1 MTVTELV
8 GDHIDEVIQKILDDI
23 RPIAL
28 QYWVD
33 YCLKVDTAI
42 ATYKSEHPGATIPN
56 QRNTD
61 PQFREQVTQYIKG
74 DMAQRDDVQ
83 KVAETQIAR
92 AFLDWLSS

>member
-1 MTVTELV
+1 MIFTELV
-8 GDHIDEVIQKILDDI
+8 GAHKDEVIEKILDDI

-42 ATYKSEHPGATIPN
+42 ATHKSEHPGVTIPK

-61 PQFREQVTQYIKG
+61 PKFREQVTQHLNG
-74 DMAQRDDVQ
+74 QVTQLADAQ
-83 KVAETQIAR
+83 KAAETQLAR
-92 AFLDWLSS
+92 AFLYWLSS

>member
-1 MTVTELV
+1 MTFTELV
-8 GDHIDEVIQKILDDI
+8 GDHIDEVIPKILDDI

-42 ATYKSEHPGATIPN
+42 ATYKSEHPGVTIPK

-61 PQFREQVTQYIKG
+61 SKFREQVTQYLNGQVTQIP
-74 DMAQRDDVQ
+74 AVQ